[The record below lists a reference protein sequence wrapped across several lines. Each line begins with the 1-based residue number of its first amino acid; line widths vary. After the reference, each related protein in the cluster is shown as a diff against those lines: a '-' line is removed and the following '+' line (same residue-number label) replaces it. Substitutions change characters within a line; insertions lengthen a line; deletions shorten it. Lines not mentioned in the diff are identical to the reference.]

1 MFEGIGRA
9 VSAIGKT
16 FAGAWSGGG
25 VSNDGIG
32 LEAGRMGR
40 RLGSWIPSRVHVNT
54 LISQSGPNTL
64 ARARF
69 LARNNGYAS
78 SAVEC
83 FAANLVGAGIKPSW
97 KSPLPIPDVDEEGS
111 EEQVAAAKSKAKSA
125 AKASSS
131 QKQSVHALWARW
143 TNEADA
149 EGITNFYGLQKR
161 VARELF
167 IAGEIF
173 GRLRPRRL
181 SDGLSIPMQIE
192 LFPSEQLPL
201 WLTMPRDN
209 GNWIRQGIEFDKI
222 GRRVAY
228 HFWRVNPGDITLAPK
243 FGERVRIP
251 ADQILHVFDPM
262 EAGQI
267 RGISRLT
274 PAIVTLW
281 MLDLYDD
288 AELERKKTAALFS
301 VFVVRPDPDGEFFDK
316 ETTIRE
322 DDGAMGVKLEPGSSH
337 VMFPGEDIKIAS
349 PADVGNSYE
358 PFQYRTL
365 TRVCAA
371 LGLPYAGTTGDLT
384 KANYSNQRA
393 AMIEAR
399 RRAEGLQNGI
409 IIHQFCLPVFRAFM
423 DSAHIGGALD
433 FDGYADNP
441 RDYLQTN
448 WIPPRWMW
456 IDPLKDRQAE
466 ILAVTA
472 GFKARSQTIE
482 EEGGDAAETDQRI
495 AEDAARAD
503 RLGINITGVVGLKQ
517 ELGAAPPTEDDPDHP
532 SEETGSPEPVDTPTN
547 PATNPA
553 KKTTP
558 PKPNASKPRVQR
570 AAPPK
575 ASAQELTEMA
585 NAFAKLTSAWA
596 ELEGE
601 S

>member
-1 MFEGIGRA
+1 MAWPFGLG
-9 VSAIGKT
+9 AIAKT

-25 VSNDGIG
+25 GSNDGVG
-32 LEAGRMGR
+32 FEAGRMGR
-40 RLGSWIPSRVHVNT
+40 RLGSWVPSRVHVNT
-54 LISQSGPNTL
+54 LINQSGSNTL

-69 LARNNGYAS
+69 LARNNGYAT

-97 KSPLPIPDVDEEGS
+97 KSPLPIPDIDDDASDDQIG
-111 EEQVAAAKSKAKSA
+111 AANTAAKDASK
-125 AKASSS
+125 
-131 QKQSVHALWARW
+131 QKKNVHELWARW
-143 TNEADA
+143 TTEADA
-149 EGITNFYGLQKR
+149 EGVTDFYGLQKR

-173 GRLRPRRL
+173 VRLRPRRL
-181 SDGLSIPMQIE
+181 ADGLSIPMQIE
-192 LFPSEQLPL
+192 LYPSEQLPL
-201 WLTMPRDN
+201 WLTMPLDN

-251 ADQILHVFDPM
+251 ANQILHVFDPL

-267 RGISRLT
+267 RGMSRLT

-316 ETTIRE
+316 ETTVRE
-322 DDGAMGVKLEPGSSH
+322 DDGAVGVKLEPGTSH
-337 VMFPGEDIKIAS
+337 VLFPGEDIKIAN

-365 TRVCAA
+365 VRICAA
-371 LGLPYAGTTGDLT
+371 LGLPYAGTTGDL
-384 KANYSNQRA
+384 KGANYGSQRA
-393 AMIEAR
+393 GMIEAR
-399 RRAEGLQNGI
+399 RRAEGLQKGVL
-409 IIHQFCLPVFRAFM
+409 IHQFCRPVFRAFM

-441 RDYLQTN
+441 RDYLDME

-466 ILAVTA
+466 ILAITA
-472 GFKARSQTIE
+472 GLKARSQSIE
-482 EEGGDAAETDQRI
+482 EEGGDAAEVDQRI

-503 RLGINITGVVGLKQ
+503 RLGIVITGIVGLKQ
-517 ELGAAPPTEDDPDHP
+517 LLAEKPPTDDNADGNANADNGQ
-532 SEETGSPEPVDTPTN
+532 SDNSP
-547 PATNPA
+547 PATPPQQSAPA
-553 KKTTP
+553 KKSVPPRPKP
-558 PKPNASKPRVQR
+558 PKP
-570 AAPPK
+570 
-575 ASAQELTEMA
+575 
-585 NAFAKLTSAWA
+585 
-596 ELEGE
+596 
-601 S
+601 

>member
-1 MFEGIGRA
+1 MAWPFGLG
-9 VSAIGKT
+9 AIAKT

-25 VSNDGIG
+25 GSHDGVG
-32 LEAGRMGR
+32 FEAGRMGR

-54 LISQSGPNTL
+54 LINQSGSNTL

-69 LARNNGYAS
+69 LARNNGYAT

-97 KSPLPIPDVDEEGS
+97 KSPLPVPDVD
-111 EEQVAAAKSKAKSA
+111 AAAAVPA
-125 AKASSS
+125 ATAGHNGGPPLEDDPAKAADD
-131 QKQSVHALWARW
+131 QKRSVHKLWARW
-143 TNEADA
+143 VSEADA
-149 EGITNFYGLQKR
+149 EGVTDFYGIQKR

-173 GRLRPRRL
+173 VRLRPRRL
-181 SDGLSIPMQIE
+181 ADGLSIPLQIE
-192 LFPSEQLPL
+192 LYPSEQLPL
-201 WLTMPRDN
+201 WLNMPLDN
-209 GNWIRQGIEFDKI
+209 GNWIRQGIEFDRI

-228 HFWRVNPGDITLAPK
+228 HFWKVNPGDITLAPK

-251 ADQILHVFDPM
+251 ASQILHVFDPL

-267 RGISRLT
+267 RGMSRLT

-316 ETTIRE
+316 ETTVRE
-322 DDGAMGVKLEPGSSH
+322 DDGAVGVKLEPGTSH
-337 VMFPGEDIKIAS
+337 VLFPGEDIKIAN

-365 TRVCAA
+365 VRICAA
-371 LGLPYAGTTGDLT
+371 LGLPYASTTGDL
-384 KANYSNQRA
+384 KGANYGSQRA
-393 AMIEAR
+393 GMIEAR
-399 RRAEGLQNGI
+399 RRAEGLQKGVL
-409 IIHQFCLPVFRAFM
+409 IHQFCRPVFRAFM

-441 RDYLQTN
+441 RDYLDME

-466 ILAVTA
+466 ILAITA
-472 GFKARSQTIE
+472 GLKARSQSIE
-482 EEGGDAAETDQRI
+482 EEGGDAAEVDQRI

-503 RLGINITGVVGLKQ
+503 RLGIVITGIVGLKQ
-517 ELGAAPPTEDDPDHP
+517 LLAEKPPTDDNAEENPNANNGQGDTSPPASPPQQSAPPKK
-532 SEETGSPEPVDTPTN
+532 PVAPR
-547 PATNPA
+547 P
-553 KKTTP
+553 KP
-558 PKPNASKPRVQR
+558 PKP
-570 AAPPK
+570 
-575 ASAQELTEMA
+575 
-585 NAFAKLTSAWA
+585 
-596 ELEGE
+596 
-601 S
+601 

>member
-1 MFEGIGRA
+1 MAWPFGLG
-9 VSAIGKT
+9 AIAKT

-25 VSNDGIG
+25 GSNDGIG
-32 LEAGRMGR
+32 FEAGRMGR
-40 RLGSWIPSRVHVNT
+40 RLGGWVPSRVHVNT
-54 LISQSGPNTL
+54 LINQSGPNTL

-69 LARNNGYAS
+69 LARNNGYAT

-83 FAANLVGAGIKPSW
+83 FASNLVGAGIKPSW
-97 KSPLPIPDVDEEGS
+97 KSPLPVPDVDASATAPGAPPAGHNGGPPLDDAPAK
-111 EEQVAAAKSKAKSA
+111 AAAN
-125 AKASSS
+125 
-131 QKQSVHALWARW
+131 QKKSVHKLWARW
-143 TNEADA
+143 TEEADA
-149 EGITNFYGLQKR
+149 EGVTDFYGLQKR
-161 VARELF
+161 IARELF

-173 GRLRPRRL
+173 VRLRPRRL
-181 SDGLSIPMQIE
+181 SDGLSIPLQLE
-192 LFPSEQLPL
+192 LYPAEQLPL
-201 WLTMPRDN
+201 WLTMPLDN

-251 ADQILHVFDPM
+251 ANQILHVFDPL

-267 RGISRLT
+267 RGMSRLT

-281 MLDLYDD
+281 MMDLYDD

-301 VFVVRPDPDGEFFDK
+301 VFIVRPDPDGEFFDK
-316 ETTIRE
+316 ETTVRE
-322 DDGAMGVKLEPGSSH
+322 DDGAAAVKLEPGSAH
-337 VMFPGEDIKIAS
+337 VTFPGEDIKVAA

-358 PFQYRTL
+358 PFQYRVL

-371 LGLPYAGTTGDLT
+371 LGLPYAGVTGDL
-384 KANYSNQRA
+384 KGANYGSQRA
-393 AMIEAR
+393 GMIEAR
-399 RRAEGLQNGI
+399 RRAEGLQKGVVV
-409 IIHQFCLPVFRAFM
+409 HQFCRPVFRAFM

-441 RDYLQTN
+441 RDYLDMD

-472 GFKARSQTIE
+472 GFKARSQSIE
-482 EEGGDAAETDQRI
+482 EEGGDAAEVDQRI

-517 ELGAAPPTEDDPDHP
+517 ELGATPPTEDDQNTDAPAQDEQDNP
-532 SEETGSPEPVDTPTN
+532 PAAAPASPQRRNVKK
-547 PATNPA
+547 ATPA
-553 KKTTP
+553 KPTP
-558 PKPNASKPRVQR
+558 PKAHVSEIT
-570 AAPPK
+570 
-575 ASAQELTEMA
+575 ELA
-585 NAFAKLTSAWA
+585 HAFARLTAAWM
-596 ELEGE
+596 E
-601 S
+601 SDS

>member
-1 MFEGIGRA
+1 MAWLSGLG
-9 VSAIGKT
+9 AIAKT

-25 VSNDGIG
+25 GSNDGVG
-32 LEAGRMGR
+32 FEAGRMGR

-54 LISQSGPNTL
+54 LINQSGPNTL

-69 LARNNGYAS
+69 LARNNGYAT

-83 FAANLVGAGIKPSW
+83 FASNLVGAGIKPSW
-97 KSPLPIPDVDEEGS
+97 KSPLPVPDIEAVSAAPASVGHNGGPPLDDGPAK
-111 EEQVAAAKSKAKSA
+111 AAAD
-125 AKASSS
+125 
-131 QKQSVHALWARW
+131 QKKSVHKLWARW
-143 TNEADA
+143 VSEADA
-149 EGITNFYGLQKR
+149 EGVTDFYGIQKR
-161 VARELF
+161 IARELF

-173 GRLRPRRL
+173 VRLRPRRL

-192 LFPSEQLPL
+192 LYPSEQLPL
-201 WLTMPRDN
+201 WLTMPLDN

-251 ADQILHVFDPM
+251 ASQILHVFDPL

-267 RGISRLT
+267 RGMSRLT
-274 PAIVTLW
+274 PAVVTLW

-316 ETTIRE
+316 ETTVRE
-322 DDGAMGVKLEPGSSH
+322 DDGAVGVKLEPGTSH
-337 VMFPGEDIKIAS
+337 VLFPGEDIKIAN

-358 PFQYRTL
+358 PFQYRVL

-371 LGLPYAGTTGDLT
+371 LGLPYAGITGDL
-384 KANYSNQRA
+384 KGANYGSQRA
-393 AMIEAR
+393 GMIEAR
-399 RRAEGLQNGI
+399 RRAEGLQKGV
-409 IIHQFCLPVFRAFM
+409 IIHQFCQPVFRAFM

-441 RDYLQTN
+441 RDYLDIE

-466 ILAVTA
+466 ILAVIA
-472 GFKARSQTIE
+472 GVKARSQVIE
-482 EEGGDAAETDQRI
+482 EEGGDAAEVDQRI

-503 RLGINITGVVGLKQ
+503 RLGIVIQGAVGLKQ
-517 ELGAAPPTEDDPDHP
+517 LLSEKPPTDEDTAQPNDNSGQGD
-532 SEETGSPEPVDTPTN
+532 N
-547 PATNPA
+547 PQPANPQQPAPA
-553 KKTTP
+553 KKLTP
-558 PKPNASKPRVQR
+558 ARPKTPTP
-570 AAPPK
+570 
-575 ASAQELTEMA
+575 
-585 NAFAKLTSAWA
+585 
-596 ELEGE
+596 
-601 S
+601 